1 MSFVDKKKLEQHIKD
16 KKIKGDLSK
25 LFSDIEKANNKLIQD
40 FKLTYKKKKRV
51 DDINDKKEKKPLL
64 KILSKEQTK
73 ILPDWIKKEGLSKC
87 FIMGN
92 TSKTILTPS
101 GKKYNLDN
109 KLNDLTGGEW
119 SYFLRSVI
127 NTRYSTQ
134 GEESYAHDIRKIHP
148 SPKPPQLM
156 RDIIKF
162 FTKKNELVLDYFMG
176 VGGTLIGASLIER
189 KALGIDLSSKYINAY
204 KKASKKL
211 NLNEQITIKGDSLDL
226 LKNGKEIKKFLGKQ
240 KFSLIAIDPPYGDM
254 MSREKTGEAMK
265 KNQSTKSTPFTKLN
279 KDLGNMNWNDFLNQF
294 VKSIKYSMN
303 FLKDRGH
310 IVVFIKDLQP
320 KNGSVNLLHADL
332 IQKLNDIKNLNY
344 LGTKI
349 WSDESINLY
358 PYGYPFSFVANQLH
372 QYILI
377 FRQKL

>member
-332 IQKLNDIKNLNY
+332 IQKLNDIENLNY

>member
-1 MSFVDKKKLEQHIKD
+1 MSFLDKKKLEQHIKD

-332 IQKLNDIKNLNY
+332 IQKLNDIENLNY

-377 FRQKL
+377 FRKKI

>member
-265 KNQSTKSTPFTKLN
+265 INQSTKSTPFTKLN

-332 IQKLNDIKNLNY
+332 IQKLNDIENLNY

-377 FRQKL
+377 FRKKI

>member
-332 IQKLNDIKNLNY
+332 IQKLNDIENLNY

-377 FRQKL
+377 FRKKI